1 MLAHSKQVVAR
12 GQRTNR
18 SPSCQSGAG
27 NWDFEKTEEKQREDD
42 GLLQVQAVGRR
53 APGWGTLPCEM
64 QRRVTV
70 IIDQQGK
77 NGLVIVRLGKEYR
90 GTCRATVI

>member
-42 GLLQVQAVGRR
+42 GLRQVQEVGRR

-77 NGLVIVRLGKEYR
+77 KWINNSQIG
-90 GTCRATVI
+90 